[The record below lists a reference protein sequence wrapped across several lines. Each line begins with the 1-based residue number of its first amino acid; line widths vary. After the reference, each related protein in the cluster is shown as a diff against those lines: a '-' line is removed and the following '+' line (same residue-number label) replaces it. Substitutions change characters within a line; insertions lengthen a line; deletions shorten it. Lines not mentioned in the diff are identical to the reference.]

1 MRGAPHV
8 PDSALGPAPRCS
20 LVPHVASLAARERAD
35 APVADCEP
43 TCTTLHLW
51 MQIVGKTRLALVPW
65 INHSWHATLYL
76 TARGLTTSTIA
87 HGSGAFEVDFDFGAD
102 TLRVAASG
110 VVTLALAGV

>member
-1 MRGAPHV
+1 
-8 PDSALGPAPRCS
+8 
-20 LVPHVASLAARERAD
+20 
-35 APVADCEP
+35 
-43 TCTTLHLW
+43 

-87 HGSGAFEVDFDFGAD
+87 HGSGAFEVDFDFGAA

-110 VVTLALAGV
+110 VVTSSAVKPNRSMFMADRGSRA